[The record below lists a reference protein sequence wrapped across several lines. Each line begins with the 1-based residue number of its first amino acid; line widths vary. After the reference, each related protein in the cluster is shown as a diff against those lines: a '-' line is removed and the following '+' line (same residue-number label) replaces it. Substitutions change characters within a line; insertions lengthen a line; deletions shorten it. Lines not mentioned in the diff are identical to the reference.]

1 MRFRIAL
8 SFALS
13 VAALQTPA
21 FLHAQF
27 QQPTKEELEMTQ
39 DPKAPGA
46 AAVYLYREETVDD
59 TLHYHTYY
67 ERVKILTEKGKEL
80 ATVHYPYER
89 GSFKVTNIEGRTIHP
104 DGTVIPLTA
113 KPSDLVDEK
122 AAGFQINSMVFT
134 LPNVEVGSILEYR
147 LNIRY
152 DDSIVSSPNWTVQQT
167 YFVHKAHYFFTP
179 PTLGYISNSR
189 GDNLNRLMYSVHADG
204 KTTVVRDARG
214 RYTFDITDV
223 PPIPTEDWM
232 PPLNSMIWGVKFYYT
247 QYYSG
252 PEFWQGE
259 GKRWAKE
266 AEKFANPTKLLQQ
279 AAAGIVAANDTDEQK
294 ARKLYAAVMQLDNTS
309 FSRQKSEAE
318 RKKEKLKAIKDAE
331 DVWNQKSGSSDDL
344 ALLYVA
350 LAKAAGLQAYPM
362 EVVDRNRAVFDPDYL
377 SINQLDD
384 YLAIV
389 VLGGKDVYL
398 DPGQKDCPFGLLHWK
413 HSYSAGLRLSATGVV
428 PAETPS
434 STYQQSAVTRVADI
448 NIDADSNI
456 TGTVRFIMTGS
467 EALHWRQLQLENDPE
482 EVKKQFN
489 ESIRAY
495 IPDGVQADFDH
506 FLGLED
512 YSTNLIGFVKV
523 SGNMGSATGKRF
535 FLPGLFFESR
545 AKHPFVA
552 EDKRLIPI
560 DVRYPKLEQDDVT
573 YHLPPGYSVESA
585 PQATSLSWPNHALM
599 KVTSNATGTTVNIQ
613 RVMAY
618 NYTLLDAKEYN
629 GLHDFYQKV
638 ASADQQQLVLTRSPV
653 VAKGN

>member
-8 SFALS
+8 SLAFS
-13 VAALQTPA
+13 VAALQTPT

-27 QQPTKEELEMTQ
+27 QQPTPEELKMTE

-89 GSFKVTNIEGRTIHP
+89 GNFKVTNIEGRTIHA

-113 KPSDLVDEK
+113 KPTDLVDEK
-122 AAGFQINSMVFT
+122 AAGYQINSMVFT

-152 DDSIVSSPNWTVQQT
+152 DDDLVSSPNWIIQQP

-179 PTLGYISNSR
+179 SSSGYISNSR
-189 GDNLNRLMYSVHADG
+189 GDNLNRLMWSVHGDG
-204 KTTVVRDARG
+204 KAQVVRDPRG
-214 RYTFDITDV
+214 RYTFDISDV
-223 PPIPTEDWM
+223 PAIPTEDWM
-232 PPLNSMIWGVKFYYT
+232 PPLNSMIWHVEFYYT
-247 QYYSG
+247 QYHSG

-259 GKRWAKE
+259 GKRWAKD
-266 AEKFANPTKLLQQ
+266 AEKFANPTKPLQQ
-279 AAAGIVAANDTDEQK
+279 AAAGIVATNDTDEQK

-309 FSRQKSEAE
+309 FSREKSEAE
-318 RKKEKLKAIKDAE
+318 RKKEKLKEIKDAQ
-331 DVWNQKSGSSDDL
+331 DVWNQKSGSSNDL
-344 ALLYVA
+344 ALLYIA

-362 EVVDRNRAVFDPDYL
+362 EVVDRNRAIFNPDYL
-377 SINQLDD
+377 SLSQLDD
-384 YLAIV
+384 YIAIV

-398 DPGQKDCPFGLLHWK
+398 DPGQKDCPFGLLQWK
-413 HSYSAGLRLSATGVV
+413 HAYSAGLRLSASGAA
-428 PAETPS
+428 PAETPA
-434 STYQQSAVTRVADI
+434 STYQRTVVSRVADLT
-448 NIDADSNI
+448 IDADSNI
-456 TGTVRFIMTGS
+456 AGTVRFVMTGS
-467 EALHWRQLQLENDPE
+467 EALYWRQLQLENDPE
-482 EVKKQFN
+482 EIKKQFN

-506 FLGLED
+506 FLGLDD
-512 YSTNLIGFVKV
+512 YNSNLMGIVKV

-552 EDKRLIPI
+552 EDKRLVPM
-560 DVRYPKLEQDDVT
+560 DLHYPKLEQDDVT

-585 PQATSLSWPNHALM
+585 PQATSLTWPDHALM
-599 KVTSNATGTTVNIQ
+599 KISASASGDTVKIE
-613 RVMAY
+613 RAMVY
-618 NYTLLDAKEYN
+618 NYTLLDPGDYA

-638 ASADQQQLVLTRSPV
+638 ATADQQQLVLARTPV
-653 VAKGN
+653 AAKGN

>member
-27 QQPTKEELEMTQ
+27 QQPTKEELEMTE

-152 DDSIVSSPNWTVQQT
+152 DDSIVSSPNWTVQQP

-266 AEKFANPTKLLQQ
+266 AEKFANPTKPLQQ

-362 EVVDRNRAVFDPDYL
+362 EVVDRNRAIFDPDYL

-413 HSYSAGLRLSATGVV
+413 HSYSAGLRLSATGVA

-434 STYQQSAVTRVADI
+434 STYQQSVVTRIADLT
-448 NIDADSNI
+448 IDANSNI

-467 EALHWRQLQLENDPE
+467 EALRWRQLQLENDPE
-482 EVKKQFN
+482 EVKKQFD

-512 YSTNLIGFVKV
+512 YSINLIGFVTV
-523 SGNMGSATGKRF
+523 SGNMGSVTGKRF

-545 AKHPFVA
+545 AKHPFVT
-552 EDKRLIPI
+552 EEKRLIPVDLHYPELVQ
-560 DVRYPKLEQDDVT
+560 DVIT
-573 YHLPPGYSVESA
+573 YHLPPGYSVEST
-585 PQATSLSWPNHALM
+585 PQATNLSWPDHAVM
-599 KVTSNATGTTVNIQ
+599 KITSNASGNTVQIQ
-613 RVMAY
+613 RAMAY